1 MCREQHILLVLL
13 FIIIKINH
21 AITAQKKI
29 KKKKIKNF
37 LVKNWKTSIAGV
49 IVAIATYLKVANII
63 DANAFTLI
71 GSLTTAIGLML
82 AKDSDKTGEK

>member
-1 MCREQHILLVLL
+1 M
-13 FIIIKINH
+13 
-21 AITAQKKI
+21 
-29 KKKKIKNF
+29 KKIKNF

-49 IVAIATYLKVANII
+49 IVAIATYLKVSNVI

-71 GSLTTAIGLML
+71 GSLTNAIGLML

>member
-1 MCREQHILLVLL
+1 M
-13 FIIIKINH
+13 
-21 AITAQKKI
+21 
-29 KKKKIKNF
+29 KKIKNF

-49 IVAIATYLKVANII
+49 IVAIATYLKVSNVI

-71 GSLTTAIGLML
+71 GSLTPAIGLML

>member
-1 MCREQHILLVLL
+1 MEYNCNILL
-13 FIIIKINH
+13 IKPPSRH
-21 AITAQKKI
+21 KI
-29 KKKKIKNF
+29 KKMKKIKNF

-49 IVAIATYLKVANII
+49 IVAIATYLKVSNVI

>member
-1 MCREQHILLVLL
+1 MKE
-13 FIIIKINH
+13 
-21 AITAQKKI
+21 
-29 KKKKIKNF
+29 IKNF

-49 IVAIATYLKVANII
+49 IVAIATYLKVSNVI

>member
-1 MCREQHILLVLL
+1 MFFWISIWTFGYLYNIQIT
-13 FIIIKINH
+13 
-21 AITAQKKI
+21 AITAQNKNKMKKL
-29 KKKKIKNF
+29 KNF

-49 IVAIATYLKVANII
+49 IVAIATYLKVSNVI
-63 DANAFTLI
+63 DVNAFTLI

>member
-1 MCREQHILLVLL
+1 MQ
-13 FIIIKINH
+13 
-21 AITAQKKI
+21 T
-29 KKKKIKNF
+29 KKKLKNF

-49 IVAIATYLKVANII
+49 VVAIATYLKVANII

-82 AKDSDKTGEK
+82 AKDSDKTGEKL

>member
-1 MCREQHILLVLL
+1 M
-13 FIIIKINH
+13 
-21 AITAQKKI
+21 
-29 KKKKIKNF
+29 KKIKNF

-49 IVAIATYLKVANII
+49 VVAIATYLKVSNVI